1 MDAVEQTNQAVSS
14 SGGPTRGVA
23 HITAVFSRA
32 RAEQRAVFMPYLV
45 VGYPDMDTFTRFVIE
60 LERAGA
66 EMFELGVPFSDP
78 LADGPV
84 IQAATQQAL
93 TQGVNVATCL
103 AAVTTLRAHGVQAVL
118 NFMSYVNPLLA
129 YGVARFCADAA
140 SAGVD
145 GLIVPDLPPE
155 ESDELAAGC
164 RAHGLALVRFLAPTS
179 TAARV
184 ARVTRDA
191 EGFIYL
197 VSLTGV
203 TGLRDRLPA
212 ELESFVDRVRA
223 QTNVPLAVGFGI
235 SNAEQARVVAHI
247 ADGVI
252 VGTAIVKRAG
262 SENPVPSVVALGREL
277 VAACGV

>member
-1 MDAVEQTNQAVSS
+1 MDAVEHTSQVVSS
-14 SGGPTRGVA
+14 VRPIRGVA
-23 HITAVFSRA
+23 HITAVFGQA
-32 RAEQRAVFMPYLV
+32 RTERRAVFMPYLV

-93 TQGVNVATCL
+93 TQGVNVTTCL
-103 AAVTTLRAHGVQAVL
+103 AAVRTVRAHGVQAVL

-140 SAGVD
+140 SAGLD
-145 GLIVPDLPPE
+145 GIIVPDLPPE
-155 ESDELAAGC
+155 ESDELAAAC

-179 TAARV
+179 TPARV
-184 ARVTRDA
+184 ERVTREA

-203 TGLRDRLPA
+203 TGIRDRLPA

-235 SNAEQARVVAHI
+235 SNADQARTVAHI

-262 SENPVPSVVALGREL
+262 SENPVPDVVALGREL
-277 VAACGV
+277 VAACGG